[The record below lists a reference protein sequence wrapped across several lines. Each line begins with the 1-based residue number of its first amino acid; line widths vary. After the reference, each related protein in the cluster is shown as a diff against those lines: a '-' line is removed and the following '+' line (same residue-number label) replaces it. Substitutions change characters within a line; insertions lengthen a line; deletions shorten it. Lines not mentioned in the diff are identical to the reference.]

1 MKAKI
6 EKAGGGAARPAKRSA
21 RRRARVRTAT
31 RLSARIALRVIG
43 FKGRTGIFYFTLF
56 AFCLTPFAL
65 SRPMQKTEDKS
76 ALAAA
81 SFPKLVAEYIE
92 DLYARHPNIAAASG
106 LHAWDGQ
113 LEDYSG
119 PAISDEI
126 SAIKKFQSRL
136 EKIPPLQLGLSEL
149 FDYQIIASN
158 MNSRLLELEQVR
170 SFERNPQFYNDLIST
185 ALLQIATFEYAP
197 LDSRIR
203 HIISKEKQ
211 IPRLLD
217 AARSNVRN
225 VHDVYLKVGLASFRG
240 TLGFIQNDLP
250 KVFSAVR
257 DAKLQAE
264 FKKSTRAAADAVAK
278 YIKLLEQ
285 TKPDPAA
292 VFAIG
297 KANYEAKLKYD
308 EGIDIPVDSLL
319 GIANRELAKTQEE
332 FRKTASQIDPGRSV
346 TATWAEIQADHP
358 KAGTLVEEARKQ
370 LDELVRFIDEKKIV
384 TLPSDV
390 RPLVAP
396 TPDFMRWSTASM
408 WTPGALESRP
418 LPARYLITDV
428 DPKWSEKQKEEY
440 LASINYAQL
449 WTTSIHEAYPGHYV
463 QGAYLK
469 KVNSPVRRSWA
480 FAPGSFVEGWAHYA
494 EQMMIE
500 QGFHDGDPKIRMGQL
515 ADALLRLCRFVV
527 GIREHTDGMTVEQAT
542 RFFMENAY
550 MGETPSRIEAE
561 RGTFDP
567 TYLVYTVGKL
577 AILKLRED
585 YKRYRKEDFSLQEFH
600 DLLLS
605 NGNAPLWVHRQ
616 ILMPGDKGKLLE

>member
-1 MKAKI
+1 M
-6 EKAGGGAARPAKRSA
+6 ARPASRAARQRASVRITRRQSA
-21 RRRARVRTAT
+21 RV
-31 RLSARIALRVIG
+31 ALRVIG
-43 FKGRTGIFYFTLF
+43 LIVQSGIFYFLLF
-56 AFCLTPFAL
+56 VFCLSPFAL
-65 SRPMQKTEDKS
+65 SRSMQKTEDKS
-76 ALAAA
+76 AIAAA
-81 SFPKLVAEYIE
+81 SFPKLVEEYIG
-92 DLYARHPNIAAASG
+92 DLYSRHPNIAAASG

-119 PAISDEI
+119 SAISDEV

-136 EKIPPLQLGLSEL
+136 EKIPPLQLELSEL

-158 MNSRLLELEQVR
+158 MNSRLLELEQIK
-170 SFERNPQFYNDLIST
+170 SFERNPQFYNEIIST
-185 ALLQIATFEYAP
+185 ALLQVATFEYAP
-197 LDSRIR
+197 ADSRIR

-211 IPRLLD
+211 IPRLID

-225 VHDVYLKVGLASFRG
+225 VPDVYLKVALAGFKG

-250 KVFSAVR
+250 KAFSGVK
-257 DAKLQAE
+257 DAKLQSE
-264 FKKSTRAAADAVAK
+264 FKKSTKAAAAAVAN
-278 YIKLLEQ
+278 YIKILEQ
-285 TKPDPAA
+285 AKPDPAA

-308 EGIDIPVDSLL
+308 EGIDIPVDSLIR
-319 GIANRELAKTQEE
+319 IASRELAKTQEE
-332 FRKTASQIDPGRSV
+332 FRKTASQIDPHRNV
-346 TATWAEIQADHP
+346 TAVWAEIQADHP

-370 LDELVRFIDEKKIV
+370 LDELVRFIDEKRIV

-390 RPLVAP
+390 RPIVAP

-408 WTPGALESRP
+408 WTPGSFESRP

-428 DPKWSEKQKEEY
+428 DPKWTEKQKEEY

-469 KVNSPVRRSWA
+469 RVNSPVRRSWA
-480 FAPGSFVEGWAHYA
+480 FAPGSFVEGWAHYT

-500 QGFHDGDPKIRMGQL
+500 EGFRNGDPKIKMGQL

-527 GIREHTDGMTVEQAT
+527 GIREHTEGMTVEQAT

-585 YKRYRKEDFSLQEFH
+585 YKRYRKDDFSLQEFH
-600 DLLLS
+600 DRLLS

-616 ILMPGDKGKLLE
+616 ILMPGDKGKLIE